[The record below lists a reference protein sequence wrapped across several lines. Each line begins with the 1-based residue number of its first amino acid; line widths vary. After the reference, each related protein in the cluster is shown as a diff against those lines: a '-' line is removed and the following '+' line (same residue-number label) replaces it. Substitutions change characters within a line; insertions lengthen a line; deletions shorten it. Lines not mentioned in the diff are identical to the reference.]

1 MRDVFIS
8 YSFANKAIADGIC
21 HFFEAN
27 GVRCW
32 YAPRDIPHGIDY
44 RAAIM
49 EAIGKVRCFILVYT
63 RDSNDS
69 PDVLNEITAA
79 ARARIPILPFR
90 VEDVPMKPEMAY
102 YLNGVHWLDAISPP
116 LKVNI
121 RTLCQ
126 STCSLLGKDF
136 PDRDIDPENPP
147 PPPPPPEPWW
157 KKLLNAFRRQKL
169 FLSLVLIAVLVGAW
183 QLRPDLE
190 QEPEPSAAETT
201 EAAVSQAPQAP
212 QAPQTIRMVNLSEGE
227 QYRYP
232 FYKDAGLSDERD
244 LYFVENKETGDLSL
258 VKTDTGYPIATGIS
272 YDPELYD
279 FTRVCLPE
287 NYTVAYFITWNEKK
301 EYTIRS
307 FDKRNNVWLC
317 EEGVSFTLS
326 ETEGIQ
332 SAVYNFP
339 YMTSGGDHL
348 NEIVLLI
355 YDWASEQE
363 YITQAITL
371 YPDGTLQKKDIS
383 AYGFTQFLMGID
395 KPGYDRVLMLDKNH
409 ALQVLDIVTLE
420 PVPASY
426 EEIRT
431 EYIPYAVPDNR
442 ILSQN
447 GRYLRLVEPGAEG
460 SAEISVWDLWEQK
473 YSYKES
479 FTQNHTTCFCGDSK
493 LLIFNQEDRSL
504 WIRNLETGR
513 QELLM
518 DETFFRNTGE
528 FLNAPYS
535 FDYVDELDACFFA
548 NAGYAEDGETWVT
561 QLVMTDLEGNVLAR
575 STDMKLPEEE
585 SYIRLEV
592 KSDMLFFAIYAQDP
606 TKELA
611 EGIST
616 VIYRARFS
624 VNDEGIV
631 RFLED

>member
-1 MRDVFIS
+1 MCDVFIS

-21 HFFEAN
+21 HFLEAN

-32 YAPRDIPHGIDY
+32 YAPRDIPHGMDY

-69 PDVLNEITAA
+69 SDVLNEITAA
-79 ARARIPILPFR
+79 SKARIPILPFR

-136 PDRDIDPENPP
+136 PDRDIDPDDPP

-157 KKLLNAFRRQKL
+157 KKLLNAFRRKKL
-169 FLSLVLIAVLVGAW
+169 LLPLVLIAVLVGAW
-183 QLRPDLE
+183 QLRPGLE
-190 QEPEPSAAETT
+190 QNPEPSAAETT
-201 EAAVSQAPQAP
+201 EAAVSQAPQ
-212 QAPQTIRMVNLSEGE
+212 TIRMVNLSELE

-232 FYKDAGLSDERD
+232 FYGNSMFSGEMDQ
-244 LYFVENKETGDLSL
+244 YFVENKETGDLSL
-258 VKTDTGYPIATGIS
+258 AKTDTGYTIATGIS
-272 YDPELYD
+272 YDPKLYD
-279 FTRVCLPE
+279 CTWVCLTE
-287 NYTVAYFITWNEKK
+287 NYTVAYFFAVNEQ

-326 ETEGIQ
+326 ETEELQ
-332 SAVYNFP
+332 SALYNFT

-348 NEIVLLI
+348 NELVLLI
-355 YDWASEQE
+355 YDWASGQE
-363 YITQAITL
+363 CITQAITL

-395 KPGYDRVLMLDKNH
+395 KPGYHRVIMLDKNH
-409 ALQVLDIVTLE
+409 ALQLLDIVTLE

-442 ILSQN
+442 IHSQN

-473 YSYKES
+473 CSYKES
-479 FTQNHTTCFCGDSK
+479 FTQNHMTYFCGDSK
-493 LLIFNQEDRSL
+493 LLIFNQEDCSL

-518 DETFFRNTGE
+518 DKTFFRNTEE
-528 FLNAPYS
+528 FLDAPYA
-535 FDYVDELDACFFA
+535 FFYEDELDACFFVT
-548 NAGYAEDGETWVT
+548 AGYAEDGDTWVN

-575 STDMKLPEEE
+575 STDLKLSDED
-585 SYIRLEV
+585 SYIDLQVE
-592 KSDMLFFAIYAQDP
+592 SDMLFFMEYAVDP
-606 TKELA
+606 TEELA